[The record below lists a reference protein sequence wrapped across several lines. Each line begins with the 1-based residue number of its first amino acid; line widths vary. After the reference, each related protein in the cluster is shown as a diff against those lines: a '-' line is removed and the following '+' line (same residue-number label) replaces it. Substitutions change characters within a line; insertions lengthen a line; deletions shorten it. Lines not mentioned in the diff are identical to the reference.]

1 MSTEIHLPV
10 NHKVNVQHWLVVFF
24 MASCFAFAWWL
35 TPKATWFEHIGS
47 PQFEKITPKKFA
59 DWVEVDNANGGTIV
73 DPEQQDAINNLY
85 TQTVSRTYIQQGS
98 GRHIMLSLA
107 YGDNQTFSKQ
117 LHRPEACYS
126 SQGFKIENLH
136 EEKLQM
142 AGKSL
147 RVNRMTGIIG
157 QRIEQ
162 VTYWIRIG
170 DKVISGPP
178 TSLNMAR
185 MGMGLKGYV
194 ADGLLFR
201 VSEVAEDT
209 ESSYLLQNQFINEF
223 LQTLSPA
230 QQAMMIG
237 QSVRNSMRG
246 FGNE

>member
-1 MSTEIHLPV
+1 MSTEMSLSV

-24 MASCFAFAWWL
+24 MASCLAFAWWL

-47 PQFEKITPKKFA
+47 PQFEQITPKQFG
-59 DWVEVDNANGGTIV
+59 DWVEVIDAESGTII
-73 DPEQQDAINNLY
+73 DPEQQDAINKLY
-85 TQTVSRTYIQQGS
+85 TQTVSRTYVQQAS
-98 GRHIMLSLA
+98 GRRIMLSLA
-107 YGDNQTFSKQ
+107 YGDHQTFSKQ

-136 EEKLQM
+136 EEKLQVI
-142 AGKSL
+142 GQPL
-147 RVNRMTGIIG
+147 EVNRMTGVVG

-178 TSLNMAR
+178 TALNMAR

-201 VSEVAEDT
+201 VSEVSEDAE
-209 ESSYLLQNQFINEF
+209 SAYLLQNQFINDF
-223 LQTLSPA
+223 LQALSPA
-230 QQAMMIG
+230 QKVMMVG
-237 QSVRNSMRG
+237 QNILK
-246 FGNE
+246 

>member
-1 MSTEIHLPV
+1 MSTEMSLSV

-35 TPKATWFEHIGS
+35 TPKTTWFEHIGS
-47 PQFEKITPKKFA
+47 PQFEQITPKQFG
-59 DWVEVDNANGGTIV
+59 DWAEVIDAEGGTII
-73 DPEQQDAINNLY
+73 DPEQQDAINKLY
-85 TQTVSRTYIQQGS
+85 TQTVSRTYVQQAT
-98 GRHIMLSLA
+98 GRRIMLSLA
-107 YGDNQTFSKQ
+107 YGDNQTFSRQ

-136 EEKLQM
+136 EEKLQVIRQP
-142 AGKSL
+142 L
-147 RVNRMTGIIG
+147 EVNRMTGVIG

-178 TSLNMAR
+178 TALNMAR

-201 VSEVAEDT
+201 VSEVSEGAE
-209 ESSYLLQNQFINEF
+209 SAYLLQNQFINDF
-223 LQTLSPA
+223 LQALSPA
-230 QQAMMIG
+230 QQVMMVG
-237 QSVRNSMRG
+237 QKVLK
-246 FGNE
+246 